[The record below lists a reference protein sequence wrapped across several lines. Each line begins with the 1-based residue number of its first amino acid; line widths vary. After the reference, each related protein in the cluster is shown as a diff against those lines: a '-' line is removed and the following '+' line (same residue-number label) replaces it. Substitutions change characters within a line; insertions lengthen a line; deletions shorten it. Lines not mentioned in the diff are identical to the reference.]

1 MFSSVLPRFEV
12 ECRGNQPFRSVFLA
26 LLIFNSN
33 CLFVCLISQPAIVAQ
48 DTVEWEEQR
57 VAGRCGH
64 YLKSPSSRFVDCSV
78 RALCDHSKACEIEH
92 KLECVLGEKVKTRS
106 TIRPGRM
113 GACGGGGLQPDVV
126 ARSLDRTRVLRI
138 VQIVE
143 EKKTYTQ

>member
-1 MFSSVLPRFEV
+1 M
-12 ECRGNQPFRSVFLA
+12 
-26 LLIFNSN
+26 
-33 CLFVCLISQPAIVAQ
+33 
-48 DTVEWEEQR
+48 
-57 VAGRCGH
+57 
-64 YLKSPSSRFVDCSV
+64 DCSV

-126 ARSLDRTRVLRI
+126 ARPLDQTRVMKI

-143 EKKTYTQ
+143 EKKPTQCRGETPLLIAIVQIGEEKKPYAH